1 MRHLSSLFFLMTL
14 TLLAQASDKFTGKV
28 DFKPLDDQQKVP
40 AEYRLEPHQF
50 AFEMELK
57 QDHEK
62 DGYQV
67 FNVRFPSAVTTK
79 YPVNNTVHCEW
90 YRPNG
95 PGPFPTTVVLD
106 ILGGDQKLSRV
117 QSSYLARKGIACL
130 FVQMAYYGPR
140 RPQGTKVRLLMP
152 DIDHT
157 LGAIRQT
164 VLDVRRAA
172 AWLASRPEVDQ
183 QRLGIV
189 GTSLGSFMGTLT
201 AEMEPRFKKVAIVL
215 GGGGVVDAF
224 YDHPQGAPIR
234 LLWESLGGT
243 KEKLQK
249 LIAIAD
255 PITRAENLKDRQ
267 VLMIAAKKDEIVP
280 PSACI
285 RMWEALGKPKIVWYE
300 AGHYT
305 AILFITNALEHTV
318 EHFKK

>member
-1 MRHLSSLFFLMTL
+1 MRLTVTLIAFLFLTSFLHAHEKT
-14 TLLAQASDKFTGKV
+14 TGTV
-28 DFKPLDDQQKVP
+28 DYQPLDDPQKVP
-40 AEYRLEPHQF
+40 AEYHLDAHQF
-50 AFEMELK
+50 PFEMELK
-57 QDHEK
+57 KSHEK
-62 DGYQV
+62 EGYNV
-67 FNVRFPSAVTTK
+67 YTVRFPSAVTTK
-79 YPVNNTVHCEW
+79 FIENNTVYCEW

-95 PGPFPTTVVLD
+95 PGPFPTTVILD
-106 ILGGDQKLSRV
+106 ILGGDQKLARV
-117 QSSYLARKGIACL
+117 QSAYLVQKGIACL

-140 RPQGTKVRLLMP
+140 RPPGSKVRLLMP

-157 LGAIRQT
+157 LGAVRQT

-172 AWLASRPEVDQ
+172 AWLSSQPEVDQ
-183 QRLGIV
+183 KRLGII

-234 LLWESLGGT
+234 FLWESLGGT

-249 LIAIAD
+249 IVAIAD
-255 PITRAENLKDRQ
+255 PITRAENLKDRE
-267 VLMIAAKKDEIVP
+267 VIMIAARKDEIVP

-285 RMWEALGKPKIVWYE
+285 RMWEALGKPQIIWYE

-305 AILFITNALEHTV
+305 AILFITDALQHTI